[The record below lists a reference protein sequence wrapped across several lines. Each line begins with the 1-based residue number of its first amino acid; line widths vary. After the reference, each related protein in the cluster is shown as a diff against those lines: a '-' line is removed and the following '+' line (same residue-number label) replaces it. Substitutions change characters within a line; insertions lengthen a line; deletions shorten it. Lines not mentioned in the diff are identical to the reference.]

1 MMKFHHVG
9 IAVQNINEAIHAYQ
23 VLGYS
28 QSSAIIHDP
37 IQKVQLCFL
46 DKDGSPTLELVA
58 ASSQDSPVTNILAK
72 NGPTPY
78 HNCFEVDDIMESV
91 ANLKLS
97 GFRRL
102 SAIVPAIAFEN
113 RRICFLYQK
122 EVGLIELLENT
133 LK

>member
-78 HNCFEVDDIMESV
+78 HNCFEVDNIIESV